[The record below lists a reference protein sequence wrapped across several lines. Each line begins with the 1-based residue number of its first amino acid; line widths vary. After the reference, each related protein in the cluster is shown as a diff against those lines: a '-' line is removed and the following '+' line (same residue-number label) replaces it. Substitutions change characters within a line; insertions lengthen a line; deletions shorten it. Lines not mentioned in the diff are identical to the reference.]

1 MSSLPVVM
9 TVKRFGYKYVSYGAP
24 LVEGMNAHEPPAG
37 GVAIG
42 DPNLLE

>member
-24 LVEGMNAHEPPAG
+24 LVE
-37 GVAIG
+37 AI
-42 DPNLLE
+42 EWS